1 MAKYS
6 ELLQQ
11 DEKQKDASAI
21 AERVETAKLEIG
33 NAKLQCS
40 RALNQTKSSL
50 NAAKASKNFDPQT
63 IIGYARTV
71 AALEEDMAALV
82 ALETEMF

>member
-11 DEKQKDASAI
+11 DDKQKDAAAI
-21 AERVETAKLEIG
+21 GERVETAKLEIG

-40 RALNQTKSSL
+40 RALNQTKSQL

-63 IIGYARTV
+63 IIGFARTV
-71 AALEEDMAALV
+71 TALEEDMAALV